1 MKRFVTIIAVSLAT
15 IFLLVGCGQNP
26 SVQSKTFLLSEKA
39 KIPET
44 TKMVKVVRDAV
55 TTPVATP
62 SPTSVTPAPAIPAAN
77 PVPKAQPKVNSPKL
91 NFKPRTVPV
100 SAAVPASGAKL
111 IVVTKSTFTLQLYEN
126 SQVIRTYQ
134 VTIGRD
140 GHETP
145 QGKFLIGNMIVN
157 PEYFGNSSGTVGYI
171 PGGAPNNPLGSRWM
185 GINYGPNAP
194 NTYGFHEEFYQT
206 GRKASSGCIRLFRAD
221 LEDLYSQV
229 SVGTP
234 VWINP

>member
-1 MKRFVTIIAVSLAT
+1 MKRFVAMVAVFLVT
-15 IFLLVGCGQNP
+15 IFLLAGCGQNQ
-26 SVQSKTFLLSEKA
+26 SAQSKAFVLSEKV
-39 KIPET
+39 KIPEM
-44 TKMVKVVRDAV
+44 TKIVKVVKAAA
-55 TTPVATP
+55 TAPVATENPTPTTQSP
-62 SPTSVTPAPAIPAAN
+62 SAPTVKPTPN
-77 PVPKAQPKVNSPKL
+77 VQPKVSPKP
-91 NFKPRTVPV
+91 KTVFTT
-100 SAAVPASGAKL
+100 AQTPATGAKL
-111 IVVTKSTFTLQLYEN
+111 LVLTKSTFTLQLFEN

-145 QGKFLIGNMIVN
+145 QGKFIIGNMITN

-171 PGGAPNNPLGSRWM
+171 PGGAPSNPLGSRWM
-185 GINYGPNAP
+185 GLNYGPNAP

-221 LEDLYSQV
+221 LEDLYSLV